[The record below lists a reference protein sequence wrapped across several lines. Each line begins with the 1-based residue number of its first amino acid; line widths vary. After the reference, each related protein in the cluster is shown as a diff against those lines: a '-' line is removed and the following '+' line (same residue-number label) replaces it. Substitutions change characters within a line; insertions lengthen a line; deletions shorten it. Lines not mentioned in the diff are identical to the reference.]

1 MHGPAAQGTLVRG
14 GRCRGSNSTHSRSR
28 SSTSTTVDGRVSFL
42 SSTVFSSARPST
54 AAPSNVRLSVPASR
68 PSDCWVEPSEAVSD
82 ADRCRATLRRRAP
95 LLLLTFGL
103 TACTVMHFALGA
115 STAPEVRAARLV
127 WQMLLVCIA
136 SASCHVAVRKQARVL
151 LTPSAAS
158 LQRLPERM
166 SACFPFESAVPQP
179 PTHPTFAGPAEE
191 SGDPGAPLTPAS
203 QIRALQAEVAR
214 LEEELETEVLH
225 RRLLLMR
232 MQREERGTCDTGVN
246 TSDAPES
253 CYRERVRTV
262 TRSASGT
269 LSSPRSFAT
278 MHWPESPGS
287 PPDGRANTCED
298 WVMGKTIWRGPAG
311 CTVRRGLSCSSGV
324 PALIKCA
331 KDSDRGAD
339 LASEAAILAELK
351 HPNIVSRLVYIDR
364 EQLLVK
370 ELGAVQSLRVALDEF
385 GAIREPILPHYVRQL
400 CSAVSFIHQQ
410 GVVLGCL
417 MAESILLSAQGV
429 CKVSDFSKA
438 FKVSSGASVGI
449 EPSQALWLPPEVLQ
463 GGGCGWASDVW
474 SLGATTFELLTTR
487 PPHCDVIRKHPD
499 VRTALSVLAQLGP
512 PDVGVQFLSPA
523 GQEFVRDC
531 FEVVGRRK
539 SAEAL
544 SCHRWFSGP
553 GSAGS
558 DVCTPNSG
566 YAVAEHGSGVG
577 SNDGMVVSENTVAIS
592 LRLLSKLRQIR
603 PLDAYLSLGEV
614 TA

>member
-151 LTPSAAS
+151 LTPSA
-158 LQRLPERM
+158 
-166 SACFPFESAVPQP
+166 
-179 PTHPTFAGPAEE
+179 
-191 SGDPGAPLTPAS
+191 
-203 QIRALQAEVAR
+203 
-214 LEEELETEVLH
+214 
-225 RRLLLMR
+225 
-232 MQREERGTCDTGVN
+232 
-246 TSDAPES
+246 
-253 CYRERVRTV
+253 
-262 TRSASGT
+262 
-269 LSSPRSFAT
+269 
-278 MHWPESPGS
+278 
-287 PPDGRANTCED
+287 TCED